1 MMLVGECVGAFAPG
15 WNVGEQFTNSMRRIR
30 SAFTDIA
37 VGAPLRGRF
46 CWSGRRRR
54 RRRGSGDVRRAKYDR
69 RNLVTFRT
77 AHCNRRFPA
86 SFNPSLMK
94 EFAISS
100 CTQYLKPMS
109 PLFFFLSKVT
119 ASGNKHM
126 NTAITLLKPTAA
138 SNQKKIERWYR
149 FLHLLGFIL
158 LSDTF
163 LSHLSTCPM

>member
-1 MMLVGECVGAFAPG
+1 MVSVWVRLHLAGTLANSSQTPCAEFALRSRISLLVRLYGADVVGQ
-15 WNVGEQFTNSMRRIR
+15 VGGG
-30 SAFTDIA
+30 D
-37 VGAPLRGRF
+37 GD
-46 CWSGRRRR
+46 
-54 RRRGSGDVRRAKYDR
+54 RRGSGDVRRAKHDR
-69 RNLVTFRT
+69 RNLVTVRT
-77 AHCNRRFPA
+77 APCNRRFPA